1 MRVETSIA
9 HSPNTA
15 QVLDRRRPERQR
27 PSGDRTSALGATT
40 ALESLC
46 GKLVG
51 ASCRAE
57 RLPAREELDEVRRAA
72 QKLARQA
79 VSLRD
84 AQRAV
89 HEAVS
94 AGLKGSVDGARG
106 SNVVDSAVFMMRVLE
121 LLGNAVSSAYI
132 DQCQLDSGSAGRR
145 VTQLV
150 ELLTA
155 DDADARM
162 VGERH
167 GIDIA
172 AAYDVVVV
180 HFVGE
185 VDSNALAA
193 AETALTAHS
202 AGSRPLTAL
211 NKHGGTILVP
221 CDAAGEVDDIVVRL
235 SAKTGVDIVAAT
247 AKAAPGAMAD
257 AVAHCRELVELAR
270 SLGKE
275 PRLYRTCDLALEYQL
290 SRPGPGRSR
299 LRSVI
304 APLATFPELLHTL
317 RTFIAN
323 EANRR
328 VSAKTLFVHPNTV
341 DYRLK
346 RVEHLT
352 GVDPLSSAG
361 LMSLHAALVVDCLA
375 RANGAG
381 SALPA
386 AVAEAS

>member
-1 MRVETSIA
+1 M
-9 HSPNTA
+9 
-15 QVLDRRRPERQR
+15 
-27 PSGDRTSALGATT
+27 
-40 ALESLC
+40 
-46 GKLVG
+46 
-51 ASCRAE
+51 
-57 RLPAREELDEVRRAA
+57 
-72 QKLARQA
+72 
-79 VSLRD
+79 
-84 AQRAV
+84 
-89 HEAVS
+89 
-94 AGLKGSVDGARG
+94 
-106 SNVVDSAVFMMRVLE
+106 
-121 LLGNAVSSAYI
+121 
-132 DQCQLDSGSAGRR
+132 
-145 VTQLV
+145 
-150 ELLTA
+150 
-155 DDADARM
+155 
-162 VGERH
+162 
-167 GIDIA
+167 
-172 AAYDVVVV
+172 
-180 HFVGE
+180 
-185 VDSNALAA
+185 
-193 AETALTAHS
+193 
-202 AGSRPLTAL
+202 TAL

-257 AVAHCRELVELAR
+257 AVAHCRELVEL
-270 SLGKE
+270 E